1 MGRKKDLP
9 EDEKREI
16 VQYIAT
22 GMKPI
27 DISRKLKRD
36 HRTVK
41 RFVSDSQHRRIQ
53 GLLRKVS
60 VRQINVI
67 KRAAIKKPLLSSKQ
81 VFEAAGVSGVPR
93 TSRCRILQRLAVVHK
108 AAFRSPLTKA
118 HKERRLQ
125 WAQNYMKTYF
135 QTVLFTDEC
144 RATLDGPDGWSSGWL
159 VNGHPVPTRLRR
171 QQGGGGVMIWAGI
184 LGSEMVGPFR
194 GPDSVKMTSARYVEF
209 LTDHFL
215 LWYRKKNHAFQNK
228 MIFMQDNAPS
238 HAAKNTIDSLIAMG
252 LKREK
257 NMVWPPSSPD
267 LKPVENLWSFLKM
280 KIYEGG
286 RQYTSKQQL
295 WEAILASS
303 NEILPE
309 TTHGLTS
316 SMHERIVS
324 HLQEG
329 CIY

>member
-1 MGRKKDLP
+1 
-9 EDEKREI
+9 
-16 VQYIAT
+16 
-22 GMKPI
+22 
-27 DISRKLKRD
+27 
-36 HRTVK
+36 
-41 RFVSDSQHRRIQ
+41 
-53 GLLRKVS
+53 
-60 VRQINVI
+60 
-67 KRAAIKKPLLSSKQ
+67 
-81 VFEAAGVSGVPR
+81 
-93 TSRCRILQRLAVVHK
+93 
-108 AAFRSPLTKA
+108 
-118 HKERRLQ
+118 
-125 WAQNYMKTYF
+125 
-135 QTVLFTDEC
+135 
-144 RATLDGPDGWSSGWL
+144 
-159 VNGHPVPTRLRR
+159 
-171 QQGGGGVMIWAGI
+171 MIWAGI

-257 NMVWPPSSPD
+257 IMVWPPSSPD
-267 LKPVENLWSFLKM
+267 LKPIENLWSFLKM

-316 SMHERIVS
+316 SMHERIVKVIS
-324 HLQEG
+324 KKG
-329 CIY
+329 AYINM